1 MRNALHRSILFL
13 TPAATALWLTAWF
26 APAGA
31 HAAGDDAKAAAL
43 QACPA
48 VEEEIVDLE
57 LLAEGLKNSKAVGL
71 LEKIRLKSAIDDLIG
86 RLEAFHNG
94 AKTYSLAEL
103 QQQYDVL
110 LMRIAAHL
118 QHKDQVLHGRL
129 CNAWDAIWR
138 DLIDSSSFAQRSW

>member
-1 MRNALHRSILFL
+1 MRNTLHRSILFL
-13 TPAATALWLTAWF
+13 TPAATALWLTAWL
-26 APAGA
+26 APTGA
-31 HAAGDDAKAAAL
+31 HAAGDDFKAAAL

-57 LLAEGLKNSKAVGL
+57 LLAEGLKDSKAVGL

-94 AKTYSLAEL
+94 TKTYSLAEL

-138 DLIDSSSFAQRSW
+138 DLIDSSRFAKRSW